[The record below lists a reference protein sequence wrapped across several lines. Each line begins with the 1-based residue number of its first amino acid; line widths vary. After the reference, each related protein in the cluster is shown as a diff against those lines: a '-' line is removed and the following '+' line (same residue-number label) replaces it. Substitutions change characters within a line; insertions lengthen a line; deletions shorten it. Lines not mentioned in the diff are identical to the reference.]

1 MLRTHRQQ
9 LGQARHALRRCDGT
23 FVVAAESREHMG
35 SLQGHCSCPVALQHR
50 CLALD
55 QGLAAAAVVLLREG
69 VGHAADH
76 VGQQVQATGLG
87 TLEAGAVEPDARV
100 VHARPTLQ
108 AGCHLLRV
116 RHLWHAAWV
125 HEGHAVDL
133 PQPGPGQRVNQA
145 QLVLHGHRCFALES
159 LAGTLFLQPDA
170 LGQVGHGNSSA
181 LRLLGLAAGPGWLA
195 LLREGGQAFR
205 GILGHA
211 QAADLR
217 LGEGDGL
224 GESHV
229 GDGAQ
234 RVFATADRGG

>member
-1 MLRTHRQQ
+1 MQ
-9 LGQARHALRRCDGT
+9 LLRRGII
-23 FVVAAESREHMG
+23 VLAAERIG
-35 SLQGHCSCPVALQHR
+35 SVKIQATHQR
-50 CLALD
+50 D
-55 QGLAAAAVVLLREG
+55 
-69 VGHAADH
+69 VGH
-76 VGQQVQATGLG
+76 GPRP
-87 TLEAGAVEPDARV
+87 LEALFVQPQACIA
-100 VHARPTLQ
+100 HARARLQ
-108 AGCHLLRV
+108 RSEELLRV

-145 QLVLHGHRCFALES
+145 QLVLHGHLCFALES

-170 LGQVGHGNSSA
+170 LGKVGHGNSSA

-211 QAADLR
+211 QATDLR